1 MSQLKALRD
10 RFASGGYRTASTS
23 DMVAL
28 INALMLDA
36 NNSNPVAPTQ
46 TAGDVEDEASG
57 EVPPSSSEAAPAP
70 ETPAPAGEDPWTS
83 KA

>member
-1 MSQLKALRD
+1 MSQLKTLRD
-10 RFASGGYRTASTS
+10 RFTSGGYRTASTG
-23 DMVAL
+23 DLVLL
-28 INALMLDA
+28 IDAIMLDA
-36 NNSNPVAPTQ
+36 NNSDPVAPTQ
-46 TAGDVEDEASG
+46 TAGDAETKASG